1 MEKAAEQA
9 AKDTPAVRA
18 EVSRIGKE
26 RHAAEM
32 KKVSLKT
39 SVTVHTRL
47 FSIFDIDKSVLHRQ
61 PRELRKLTYSI
72 CRPLRKV
79 QKGRRNESS

>member
-1 MEKAAEQA
+1 MLREMEKAAEQA

-39 SVTVHTRL
+39 SKSLCTQDCYQYLILTSL
-47 FSIFDIDKSVLHRQ
+47 FCTGNQENSGS
-61 PRELRKLTYSI
+61 
-72 CRPLRKV
+72 
-79 QKGRRNESS
+79 